1 MKHIIILTTL
11 ILFTCIA
18 AIMIL
23 ASCEGS
29 RSIPTVYK
37 ATIDSEDVGFPF
49 SGADKE
55 KVDKYAEF
63 DASGRYIRNIYHIE
77 NDMLPI
83 LRVTVTDITKGERTM
98 FSSDEIDISYI
109 SSDGISYS
117 LDKDDESN
125 DVPCFLMIN
134 KEDRDI
140 ISMEIRCATL
150 VPDSGEGM
158 PVSIDYG
165 KIEAVLRHHTI
176 TR

>member
-11 ILFTCIA
+11 ILLICIA
-18 AIMIL
+18 AIMVLTSCEGSRSIPT

-150 VPDSGEGM
+150 VPDQRR
-158 PVSIDYG
+158 
-165 KIEAVLRHHTI
+165 RHACIH
-176 TR
+176 